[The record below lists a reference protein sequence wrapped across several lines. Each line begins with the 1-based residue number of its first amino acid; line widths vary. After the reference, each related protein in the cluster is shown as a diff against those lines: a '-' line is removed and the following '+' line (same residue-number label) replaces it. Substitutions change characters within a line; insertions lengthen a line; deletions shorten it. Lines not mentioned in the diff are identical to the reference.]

1 LQGVTFGIIAVC
13 NSNIV
18 KKISNITTDYCS
30 LQKTVR
36 LLNSEELSP
45 LHLDEVIEEF
55 LMG

>member
-1 LQGVTFGIIAVC
+1 LQGAVFGIIAV
-13 NSNIV
+13 SNGKIV

-36 LLNSEELSP
+36 LLNSEGLSP
-45 LHLDEVIEEF
+45 LHLDTVIEEF